1 MHEFTGSLIDDWQ
14 LPAHSMDTVNKM
26 KFCWVLYW
34 LLGGYGR
41 LRASSCK
48 QDRPRAAFTKQY
60 KLSN

>member
-1 MHEFTGSLIDDWQ
+1 MVHLIGSLIDDCQ

-41 LRASSCK
+41 LRASSFLRIIK
-48 QDRPRAAFTKQY
+48 
-60 KLSN
+60 